1 MLLLPYSN
9 LPLINDCFQLP
20 CFFVEHKCFFRP
32 KQRSIMANFIATFY
46 THTQHGLVAM
56 DAQKTPKSSLSY
68 IINQTSQIEGGG
80 QIKGGSLGVLL

>member
-1 MLLLPYSN
+1 
-9 LPLINDCFQLP
+9 
-20 CFFVEHKCFFRP
+20 
-32 KQRSIMANFIATFY
+32 MANFIATFY

>member
-56 DAQKTPKSSLSY
+56 DAQKNTQVFFVVYYKSDLA
-68 IINQTSQIEGGG
+68 NRGGWSD
-80 QIKGGSLGVLL
+80 KGG